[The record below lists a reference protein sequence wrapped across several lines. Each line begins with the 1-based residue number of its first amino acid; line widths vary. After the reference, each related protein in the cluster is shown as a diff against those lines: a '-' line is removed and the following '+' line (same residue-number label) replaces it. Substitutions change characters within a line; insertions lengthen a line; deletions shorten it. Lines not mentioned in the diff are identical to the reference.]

1 MSCSWLTCDDL
12 LNALKLPARAPPL
25 LQLQLAI
32 AAGRTGTAYS
42 LLTRDELPYALDLH
56 LFLSRP
62 LLPAPM
68 QSLQQAAAAAETM
81 DPQASMYG
89 TFPQVRTQLELH
101 IVFRQS

>member
-1 MSCSWLTCDDL
+1 M
-12 LNALKLPARAPPL
+12 APPYL
-25 LQLQLAI
+25 SCKWQS

-81 DPQASMYG
+81 DPQTSMYG
-89 TFPQVRTQLELH
+89 TFPQVRT
-101 IVFRQS
+101 